1 MFSVCLNMNAN
12 NKSNNNIDKGHRE
25 RLRKYIIQNYDTA
38 TKEKILEYFLCL
50 SIPRRDTR
58 ILAKVIFDKTNQS
71 FVKLLNGD
79 YNYLKNYLTLSD
91 AVIAEIFTFR
101 KIMSFT
107 NEEMLAEDLNIK
119 KLDSRK
125 KIAKYLQNEIGSKDT
140 EYILVLFLSP
150 YQTLIEKKIFGDK
163 NNSFITFDVGNIIN
177 TALNNNAKY
186 IVLSHNHP
194 SNDVMPSQEDIIATT
209 KFETA
214 IKTINKFDLI
224 DHIIVGSDKYFSF
237 YDNNLLSNNF
247 NINKKISNNNLRK
260 KNEKNK

>member
-1 MFSVCLNMNAN
+1 MATN
-12 NKSNNNIDKGHRE
+12 DKKNLDQGHRE
-25 RLRKYIIQNYDTA
+25 RLRKYIIQNYETA
-38 TKEKILEYFLCL
+38 TKEKILEYFFCL

-58 ILAKVIFDKTNQS
+58 VLAKTILDKTNQN
-71 FVKLLNGD
+71 FIKLMNAD
-79 YNYLKNYLTLSD
+79 YNYLKNHLMLSD

-101 KIMSFT
+101 KIMSFI
-107 NEEMLAEDLNIK
+107 NEEQLADDLNTK

-140 EYILVLFLSP
+140 EHILVLFLSP

-186 IVLSHNHP
+186 IILSHNHP

-209 KFETA
+209 KFESA
-214 IKTINKFDLI
+214 IKTINKFDLV

-237 YDNNLLSNNF
+237 YDNNLLSNNL
-247 NINKKISNNNLRK
+247 NTNKKIPINNHRK

>member
-1 MFSVCLNMNAN
+1 MVDNDKN
-12 NKSNNNIDKGHRE
+12 NLDKGHRE
-25 RLRKYIIQNYDTA
+25 RLRKYIIQNYETA
-38 TKEKILEYFLCL
+38 TKEKILEYFFCL

-58 ILAKVIFDKTNQS
+58 ILAKTIFDKVNQS
-71 FVKLLNGD
+71 FAKIMNSD
-79 YNYLKNYLTLSD
+79 YNYLKNYLKLSD

-101 KIMSFT
+101 KIMSFI
-107 NEEMLAEDLNIK
+107 NEEQLANDLNIQ

-140 EYILVLFLSP
+140 EHILVLFLSP

-186 IVLSHNHP
+186 IILSHNHP
-194 SNDVMPSQEDIIATT
+194 SNDVTPSQEDIIATT
-209 KFETA
+209 KFESA
-214 IKTINKFDLI
+214 IKTINKFDLV
-224 DHIIVGSDKYFSF
+224 DHIIVGNDKYFSF

-247 NINKKISNNNLRK
+247 NINKKISINNLRK